1 MLRPRAIPRWVGCK
15 ILRSGWLQVGCG
27 CLATLWQAHGFPT
40 PHLNGA
46 HVMLLSVTVSLL
58 LLLFF
63 FASDFGVTSNVCL
76 GNSARSLSLSLYE
89 FHGREDVL

>member
-1 MLRPRAIPRWVGCK
+1 
-15 ILRSGWLQVGCG
+15 
-27 CLATLWQAHGFPT
+27 
-40 PHLNGA
+40 
-46 HVMLLSVTVSLL
+46 MLLSVTVSLL